1 MYVSSEV
8 SSNFLPETMPALFTK
23 IVTTPTWASLDG
35 EKSMKMRRRTTI
47 IMRRR
52 RTMIMLMRMR

>member
-23 IVTTPTWASLDG
+23 MVTTPTWALLAVMM
-35 EKSMKMRRRTTI
+35 MKKYEDDDEDDDNNDEEEVDDDDD
-47 IMRRR
+47 
-52 RTMIMLMRMR
+52 